1 MFDLGEH
8 CQLYIITPPVID
20 LEDFS
25 PRFRAALEKYSPACV
40 QLRLPD
46 ATEQELRA
54 AIEVLM
60 PIAQGMDIAFLVS
73 EEAALV
79 AEYDCDG
86 VHVGEGKLTVADAR
100 KIVGDNRSIGVSCG
114 GSRHAAMQAAE
125 ARADYVSFGPFF
137 SSPTKP
143 HVTDLV
149 DPEVIEIWSEMTT
162 VPCVA
167 IGGIT
172 PDNAGD
178 LVKAGA
184 DFIAVVSGVWD
195 AGR

>member
-20 LEDFS
+20 LEDFT
-25 PRFRAALEKYSPACV
+25 PRFRGALERYSPACV

-60 PIAQGMDIAFLVS
+60 PIAQDMDIAFLVS
-73 EEAALV
+73 EEAELV

-86 VHVGEGKLTVADAR
+86 VHVGEGKLTVAEAR
-100 KIVGDNRSIGVSCG
+100 KIVGDNCSIGVSCG

-137 SSPTKP
+137 ASPTKP
-143 HVTDLV
+143 HVTELV

-172 PDNAGD
+172 PDNAGT